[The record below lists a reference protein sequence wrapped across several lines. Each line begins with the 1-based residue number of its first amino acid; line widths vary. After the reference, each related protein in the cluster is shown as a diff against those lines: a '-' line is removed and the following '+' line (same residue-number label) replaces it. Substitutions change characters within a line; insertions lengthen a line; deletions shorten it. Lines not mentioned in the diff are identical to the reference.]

1 MNIELLIAALPTEL
15 LIACILSALSL
26 VAVSVPFC
34 RGAAM
39 FLRARR
45 STRRLEPLEL
55 RAGLLG
61 PESSEAEPLSLA
73 TLRVLAV
80 AMEENRAGLGHPT
93 PFLRD
98 AAKQY
103 AMNEYDAGYAQPI
116 SMYANL
122 LPPLGFIGTTVGL
135 LVLFV
140 SMHLDNATMELGA
153 LAGALS
159 STIFALI
166 GFAILEGLKIQLY
179 RRARVCVDDALGLP
193 LDEFDARR
201 EIGTVPAG

>member
-1 MNIELLIAALPTEL
+1 MNTELILAALPSEL
-15 LIACILSALSL
+15 LIACLLSALSL
-26 VAVSVPFC
+26 VAVSIPFC
-34 RGAAM
+34 RGAAL

-45 STRRLEPLEL
+45 ATRRLEALEL
-55 RAGLLG
+55 RAGLMS
-61 PESSEAEPLSLA
+61 PETEGEPLSLG
-73 TLRVLAV
+73 TLRVLDV
-80 AMEENRAGLGHPT
+80 ALEENRQGLGHPT

-98 AAKQY
+98 ATRQY
-103 AMNEYDAGYAQPI
+103 AMNEYDADYAQPI

-140 SMHLDNATMELGA
+140 SIHLDNATMELGA

-166 GFAILEGLKIQLY
+166 GFAILEGLKITLY
-179 RRARVCVDDALGLP
+179 RRARTCVDDALGLP
-193 LDEFDARR
+193 LESPEARR
-201 EIGTVPAG
+201 EIGTVPAS